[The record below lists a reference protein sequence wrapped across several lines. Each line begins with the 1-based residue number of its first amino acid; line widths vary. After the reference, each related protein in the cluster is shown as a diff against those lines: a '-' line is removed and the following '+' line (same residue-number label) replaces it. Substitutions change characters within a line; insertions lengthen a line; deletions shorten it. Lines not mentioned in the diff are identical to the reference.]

1 MQKTKKIIVTHVIV
15 GVILILTFVAVKMIG
30 SSKSKSSGMPGMM
43 PPANSMP
50 GGGAPGAGAGG
61 ANGGGGS
68 PGNEAIS
75 GNAKGGAGSQLNG
88 TGAQNGGAAPANAT
102 GTPANGMAS
111 GGGNAKGAG
120 NGDAG
125 NPSGAPVAGGRA
137 GFGNKKSQT
146 VTPVRTVV
154 AQEVILQD
162 YVMTSG
168 DIQTQTSI
176 EVFPSIGGTVVQMNV
191 SLGSPVKK
199 GDIIGYIDPSEPGS
213 YYAKSPITCPISGS
227 ILTAPAKPGQK
238 VQASSVITKIGDI
251 ENLQVSAK
259 IPERYVA
266 ELAVGQKAEIKLE
279 AYPDVSFSASV
290 VRISPVVDS
299 STRTKEII
307 LNFDK
312 KDSRINAGMFAKVK
326 LFTSA
331 YKGAFAIGQDSIV
344 SNSDKNYL
352 FVVNND
358 DTVSKREVTLGKNVD
373 GYYQI
378 LSGVEFGETVVTEG
392 MLTLYEGAKV
402 RDIGK

>member
-1 MQKTKKIIVTHVIV
+1 MQKTTKIIVTHVIV
-15 GVILILTFVAVKMIG
+15 GVILILTFIAVKMIG
-30 SSKSKSSGMPGMM
+30 SSKKSASGMPGMM
-43 PPANSMP
+43 PPANSMA
-50 GGGAPGAGAGG
+50 GGGAGGGSGAGNGGTAKPGSSTSKEAAAGNGTSGAGAGN
-61 ANGGGGS
+61 ANGGTGVGTN
-68 PGNEAIS
+68 GA
-75 GNAKGGAGSQLNG
+75 GGGAGAG
-88 TGAQNGGAAPANAT
+88 K
-102 GTPANGMAS
+102 NGMAAA
-111 GGGNAKGAG
+111 GNTMPGNA
-120 NGDAG
+120 NS
-125 NPSGAPVAGGRA
+125 NTSG
-137 GFGNKKSQT
+137 KKSQT

-154 AQEVILQD
+154 ANEVILQD

-199 GDIIGYIDPSEPGS
+199 GEVIGYIDPSEPGS

-251 ENLQVSAK
+251 ENLQISAK

-299 STRTKEII
+299 ATRTKEII

-331 YKGAFAIGQDSIV
+331 YKGTFAIGQDSIV

-352 FVVNND
+352 FVVNDD

-378 LSGVEFGETVVTEG
+378 LSGIEFGETVVTEG

>member
-43 PPANSMP
+43 SPANSMP
-50 GGGAPGAGAGG
+50 GGGAPGTGTGG

-68 PGNEAIS
+68 PGNGAIS
-75 GNAKGGAGSQLNG
+75 GNAKGGAGNPSGAENPS
-88 TGAQNGGAAPANAT
+88 GAQGAT
-102 GTPANGMAS
+102 S
-111 GGGNAKGAG
+111 S
-120 NGDAG
+120 AG
-125 NPSGAPVAGGRA
+125 NPGGAPVAGGRA

-199 GDIIGYIDPSEPGS
+199 GDVIGYIDPSEPGS

-251 ENLQVSAK
+251 ENLQISAK

-299 STRTKEII
+299 ATRTKEII

-331 YKGAFAIGQDSIV
+331 YKGTFAIGQDSIV

-352 FVVNND
+352 FVVNDD

-378 LSGVEFGETVVTEG
+378 LSGIEFGETVVTEG

>member
-1 MQKTKKIIVTHVIV
+1 MQKTTKIIVTHVIV
-15 GVILILTFVAVKMIG
+15 GVILILTFIAVKMIG
-30 SSKSKSSGMPGMM
+30 SSKKSASGMPGMM
-43 PPANSMP
+43 PPANSMAGGGT
-50 GGGAPGAGAGG
+50 GGGAAKPGSSTSKEAAAGNGTSGAGAGN
-61 ANGGGGS
+61 ANGGTGMGTN
-68 PGNEAIS
+68 GAD
-75 GNAKGGAGSQLNG
+75 GGAGAG
-88 TGAQNGGAAPANAT
+88 K
-102 GTPANGMAS
+102 NGMAAA
-111 GGGNAKGAG
+111 GNTMPGNA
-120 NGDAG
+120 NS
-125 NPSGAPVAGGRA
+125 NTSS
-137 GFGNKKSQT
+137 KKSQT

-154 AQEVILQD
+154 ANEVILQD

-199 GDIIGYIDPSEPGS
+199 GDVIGYIDPSEPGS

-251 ENLQVSAK
+251 ENLQISAK

-299 STRTKEII
+299 ATRTKEII

-331 YKGAFAIGQDSIV
+331 YKGTFAIGQDSIV

-352 FVVNND
+352 FVVNDD

-378 LSGVEFGETVVTEG
+378 LSGIEFGETVVTEG

>member
-30 SSKSKSSGMPGMM
+30 SSKNKSSGMPGMM
-43 PPANSMP
+43 PPTNSMP
-50 GGGAPGAGAGG
+50 GGGAPGNGTGG

-68 PGNEAIS
+68 PGNGAIS
-75 GNAKGGAGSQLNG
+75 GNAKGGAGN
-88 TGAQNGGAAPANAT
+88 P
-102 GTPANGMAS
+102 S
-111 GGGNAKGAG
+111 GVE
-120 NGDAG
+120 
-125 NPSGAPVAGGRA
+125 NPSGAQGATSSAGNLGGTPVAGGRA

-146 VTPVRTVV
+146 VTSVRTVV

>member
-1 MQKTKKIIVTHVIV
+1 MQKTTKIIVTHVIV
-15 GVILILTFVAVKMIG
+15 GVILILTFIAVKMIG
-30 SSKSKSSGMPGMM
+30 SSKKSASGMPGMM
-43 PPANSMP
+43 PPANSMA
-50 GGGAPGAGAGG
+50 GGGAGGGAGGSGAGNGGTAKPGSSTSKEAAAGNGTSGAGAGN
-61 ANGGGGS
+61 ANGGAGMGTN
-68 PGNEAIS
+68 GA
-75 GNAKGGAGSQLNG
+75 GGGAGAG
-88 TGAQNGGAAPANAT
+88 K
-102 GTPANGMAS
+102 NGMATA
-111 GGGNAKGAG
+111 GNTMPGNA
-120 NGDAG
+120 NS
-125 NPSGAPVAGGRA
+125 NTSG
-137 GFGNKKSQT
+137 KKSQT

-154 AQEVILQD
+154 ANEVILQD

-199 GDIIGYIDPSEPGS
+199 GEVIGYIDPSEPGS

-251 ENLQVSAK
+251 ENLQISAK

-299 STRTKEII
+299 ATRTKEII

-331 YKGAFAIGQDSIV
+331 YKGTFAIGQDSIV

-352 FVVNND
+352 FVVNDD

-378 LSGVEFGETVVTEG
+378 LSGIEFGETVVTEG

>member
-1 MQKTKKIIVTHVIV
+1 MQKTTKIIVTHVIV
-15 GVILILTFVAVKMIG
+15 GVILILTFIAVKMIG
-30 SSKSKSSGMPGMM
+30 SSKKSASGMPGMM
-43 PPANSMP
+43 PPANSMA
-50 GGGAPGAGAGG
+50 GGGAGGGGAGNGGTAKPGSSTSKEAAAGNGTSGAGAGN
-61 ANGGGGS
+61 ANGGAGMGTN
-68 PGNEAIS
+68 GA
-75 GNAKGGAGSQLNG
+75 GGGAGAG
-88 TGAQNGGAAPANAT
+88 K
-102 GTPANGMAS
+102 NGMAAA
-111 GGGNAKGAG
+111 GNTMPGNA
-120 NGDAG
+120 NS
-125 NPSGAPVAGGRA
+125 NTSG
-137 GFGNKKSQT
+137 KKSQT

-154 AQEVILQD
+154 ANEVILQD

-199 GDIIGYIDPSEPGS
+199 GEVIGYIDPSEPGS

-251 ENLQVSAK
+251 ENLQISAK

-299 STRTKEII
+299 ATRTKEII

-331 YKGAFAIGQDSIV
+331 YKGTFAIGQDSIV

-352 FVVNND
+352 FVVNDD

-378 LSGVEFGETVVTEG
+378 LSGIEFGETVVTEG

>member
-1 MQKTKKIIVTHVIV
+1 MQKTTKIIVTHVIV
-15 GVILILTFVAVKMIG
+15 GVILILTFIAVKMIG
-30 SSKSKSSGMPGMM
+30 SSKKSASGIPGM
-43 PPANSMP
+43 PPANSMA
-50 GGGAPGAGAGG
+50 GGGAGGGTAKPGSSTSKEAAAGNGTSGAGAGN
-61 ANGGGGS
+61 ANGGTGMDTNGA
-68 PGNEAIS
+68 G
-75 GNAKGGAGSQLNG
+75 GGAGAG
-88 TGAQNGGAAPANAT
+88 K
-102 GTPANGMAS
+102 NGMAAA
-111 GGGNAKGAG
+111 GNTMPGNA
-120 NGDAG
+120 NS
-125 NPSGAPVAGGRA
+125 NTSG
-137 GFGNKKSQT
+137 KKSQT

-154 AQEVILQD
+154 ANEVILQD

-199 GDIIGYIDPSEPGS
+199 GDVIGYIDPSEPGS

-251 ENLQVSAK
+251 ENLQISAK

-299 STRTKEII
+299 ATRTKEII

-331 YKGAFAIGQDSIV
+331 YKGTFAIGQDSIV

-352 FVVNND
+352 FVVNDD

-378 LSGVEFGETVVTEG
+378 LSGIEFGETVVTEG

>member
-1 MQKTKKIIVTHVIV
+1 MQKTTKIIVTHVIV
-15 GVILILTFVAVKMIG
+15 GVILILTFLAVKMIG
-30 SSKSKSSGMPGMM
+30 SSKKSASGMPGMM
-43 PPANSMP
+43 PPANSMA
-50 GGGAPGAGAGG
+50 GGGAGGGAAKPGSSTSKEAAAGNGTSGAGA
-61 ANGGGGS
+61 
-68 PGNEAIS
+68 E
-75 GNAKGGAGSQLNG
+75 NA
-88 TGAQNGGAAPANAT
+88 
-102 GTPANGMAS
+102 
-111 GGGNAKGAG
+111 

-125 NPSGAPVAGGRA
+125 MGTNDAGKNGMAAAGNTMPGNANSNTSG
-137 GFGNKKSQT
+137 KKSQT

-154 AQEVILQD
+154 ANEVILQD

-199 GDIIGYIDPSEPGS
+199 GDVIGYIDPSEPGS

-227 ILTAPAKPGQK
+227 ILSAPAKPGQK

-251 ENLQVSAK
+251 ENLQISAK

-299 STRTKEII
+299 ATRTKEII

-326 LFTSA
+326 LFTSV
-331 YKGAFAIGQDSIV
+331 YKGTFAIGQDSIV

-352 FVVNND
+352 FVVNDD

-378 LSGVEFGETVVTEG
+378 LSGIEFGETVVTEG

>member
-1 MQKTKKIIVTHVIV
+1 MQKTTKIIVTHVIV
-15 GVILILTFVAVKMIG
+15 GVILILTFIAVKMIG
-30 SSKSKSSGMPGMM
+30 SSKKSASGMPGMM
-43 PPANSMP
+43 PPANSMASGGA
-50 GGGAPGAGAGG
+50 GGGAGGGGAGNGGTAKPGSSTSKEASAGNGTSGAGAGN
-61 ANGGGGS
+61 ANGGTGVGTN
-68 PGNEAIS
+68 GA
-75 GNAKGGAGSQLNG
+75 GGGAGAG
-88 TGAQNGGAAPANAT
+88 K
-102 GTPANGMAS
+102 NGMAAA
-111 GGGNAKGAG
+111 GNTMPGNA
-120 NGDAG
+120 NS
-125 NPSGAPVAGGRA
+125 NTSG
-137 GFGNKKSQT
+137 KKSQT

-154 AQEVILQD
+154 ANEVILQD

-199 GDIIGYIDPSEPGS
+199 GDVIGYIDPSEPGS

-227 ILTAPAKPGQK
+227 ILSAPAKPGQK

-251 ENLQVSAK
+251 ENLQISAK

-299 STRTKEII
+299 ATRTKEII

-331 YKGAFAIGQDSIV
+331 YKGTFAIGQDSIV

-352 FVVNND
+352 FVVNDD

-378 LSGVEFGETVVTEG
+378 LSGIEFGETVVTEG

>member
-1 MQKTKKIIVTHVIV
+1 MQKTTKIIVTHVIV
-15 GVILILTFVAVKMIG
+15 GVILILTFIAVKMIG
-30 SSKSKSSGMPGMM
+30 SSKKSASGMPGMM
-43 PPANSMP
+43 PPANSMAGGGG
-50 GGGAPGAGAGG
+50 GGGAGGGGAGNGGTAKPGSSTSKEAAAGNGTSGAGAGN
-61 ANGGGGS
+61 ANGGTGVGT
-68 PGNEAIS
+68 N
-75 GNAKGGAGSQLNG
+75 GAGS
-88 TGAQNGGAAPANAT
+88 GAGA
-102 GTPANGMAS
+102 GKNGMAAA
-111 GGGNAKGAG
+111 GNTMPGNA
-120 NGDAG
+120 NS
-125 NPSGAPVAGGRA
+125 NTSG
-137 GFGNKKSQT
+137 KKSQT

-154 AQEVILQD
+154 ANEVILQD

-199 GDIIGYIDPSEPGS
+199 GEVIGYIDPSEPGS

-251 ENLQVSAK
+251 ENLQISAK

-299 STRTKEII
+299 ATRTKEII

-331 YKGAFAIGQDSIV
+331 YKGTFAIGQDSIV

-352 FVVNND
+352 FVVNDD

-378 LSGVEFGETVVTEG
+378 LSGIEFGETVVTEG

>member
-1 MQKTKKIIVTHVIV
+1 MQKTTKIIVTHVIV
-15 GVILILTFVAVKMIG
+15 GVILILTFIAVKMIG
-30 SSKSKSSGMPGMM
+30 SSKKSASGMPGMM
-43 PPANSMP
+43 PSANSMARGGA
-50 GGGAPGAGAGG
+50 GGGTAKPGSSTSKEAAAGNGTSGAGAGN
-61 ANGGGGS
+61 ANGGTGMGTN
-68 PGNEAIS
+68 GA
-75 GNAKGGAGSQLNG
+75 GGGAGAG
-88 TGAQNGGAAPANAT
+88 K
-102 GTPANGMAS
+102 NGMAAA
-111 GGGNAKGAG
+111 GNTMPGNA
-120 NGDAG
+120 NS
-125 NPSGAPVAGGRA
+125 NTSG
-137 GFGNKKSQT
+137 KKSQT

-154 AQEVILQD
+154 ANEVILQD

-199 GDIIGYIDPSEPGS
+199 GEVIGYIDPSEPGS

-227 ILTAPAKPGQK
+227 ILTAPVKPGQK

-251 ENLQVSAK
+251 ENLQISAK

-299 STRTKEII
+299 ATRTKEII

-331 YKGAFAIGQDSIV
+331 YKGTFAIGQDSIV

-352 FVVNND
+352 FVVNDD

-378 LSGVEFGETVVTEG
+378 LSGIEFGETVVTEG

>member
-1 MQKTKKIIVTHVIV
+1 MQKTTKIIVTHVIV
-15 GVILILTFVAVKMIG
+15 GVILILTFIAVKMIG
-30 SSKSKSSGMPGMM
+30 SSKKSASGMPGMM
-43 PPANSMP
+43 PPANSMAG
-50 GGGAPGAGAGG
+50 GGGAGGSGAGNGGAAKPGSSTSKEAAAGNGTSGAGAGN
-61 ANGGGGS
+61 ANGGAGMGTN
-68 PGNEAIS
+68 GA
-75 GNAKGGAGSQLNG
+75 GGGAGAG
-88 TGAQNGGAAPANAT
+88 K
-102 GTPANGMAS
+102 NGMAAA
-111 GGGNAKGAG
+111 GNTMPGNA
-120 NGDAG
+120 NS
-125 NPSGAPVAGGRA
+125 NTSG
-137 GFGNKKSQT
+137 KKSQT

-154 AQEVILQD
+154 ANEVILQD

-199 GDIIGYIDPSEPGS
+199 GEVIGYIDPSEPGS

-251 ENLQVSAK
+251 ENLQISAK

-299 STRTKEII
+299 ATRTKEII

-331 YKGAFAIGQDSIV
+331 YKGTFAIGQDSIV

-352 FVVNND
+352 FVVNDD

-378 LSGVEFGETVVTEG
+378 LSGIEFGETVVTEG

>member
-1 MQKTKKIIVTHVIV
+1 MQKTTKIIVTHVIV
-15 GVILILTFVAVKMIG
+15 GVILILTFIAVKMIG
-30 SSKSKSSGMPGMM
+30 SSKKSASGMPGMM
-43 PPANSMP
+43 PPANSMAP
-50 GGGAPGAGAGG
+50 GGAGGGTAKPGSSTSKEAAAGNGTSDTGAGNANGGAGMGTNGAGGGAGAGK
-61 ANGGGGS
+61 NGMAAA
-68 PGNEAIS
+68 GNTMS
-75 GNAKGGAGSQLNG
+75 GNANSN
-88 TGAQNGGAAPANAT
+88 T
-102 GTPANGMAS
+102 S
-111 GGGNAKGAG
+111 G
-120 NGDAG
+120 
-125 NPSGAPVAGGRA
+125 
-137 GFGNKKSQT
+137 KKSQT

-154 AQEVILQD
+154 ANEVILQD

-199 GDIIGYIDPSEPGS
+199 GEVIGYIDPSEPGS

-251 ENLQVSAK
+251 ENLQISAK

-299 STRTKEII
+299 ATRTKEII

-331 YKGAFAIGQDSIV
+331 YKGTFAIGQDSIV

-352 FVVNND
+352 FVVNDD

-378 LSGVEFGETVVTEG
+378 LSGIEFGETVVTEG

>member
-30 SSKSKSSGMPGMM
+30 SSKNKSSGMPGMM
-43 PPANSMP
+43 PPTNSMP
-50 GGGAPGAGAGG
+50 GGGAPGNGTGG

-68 PGNEAIS
+68 PGNGAIS
-75 GNAKGGAGSQLNG
+75 GNAKGGASSQLND

-120 NGDAG
+120 NGSAG
-125 NPSGAPVAGGRA
+125 NLGGTPVAGGRA

-199 GDIIGYIDPSEPGS
+199 GEVIGYIDPSEPGS

-251 ENLQVSAK
+251 ENLQISAK

-299 STRTKEII
+299 ATRTKEII

-331 YKGAFAIGQDSIV
+331 YKGTFAIGQDSIV

-352 FVVNND
+352 FVVNDD

-378 LSGVEFGETVVTEG
+378 LSGIEFGETVVTEG

-402 RDIGK
+402 RDIEK

>member
-1 MQKTKKIIVTHVIV
+1 MQKTTKIIVTHVIV
-15 GVILILTFVAVKMIG
+15 GVILILTFIAVKMIG
-30 SSKSKSSGMPGMM
+30 SSKKSASGMPGMM
-43 PPANSMP
+43 PSANSMA
-50 GGGAPGAGAGG
+50 GGGAGGGSGAGNGGTAKPGSSTSKEAATGNGTSGTGAGNANGGAGMGTNGAGGGAGAGK
-61 ANGGGGS
+61 NGMAAA
-68 PGNEAIS
+68 GNTMS
-75 GNAKGGAGSQLNG
+75 GNANSNI
-88 TGAQNGGAAPANAT
+88 
-102 GTPANGMAS
+102 S
-111 GGGNAKGAG
+111 G
-120 NGDAG
+120 
-125 NPSGAPVAGGRA
+125 
-137 GFGNKKSQT
+137 KKSQT

-154 AQEVILQD
+154 ANEVILQD

-199 GDIIGYIDPSEPGS
+199 GDVIGYIDPSEPGS

-251 ENLQVSAK
+251 ENLQISAK

-299 STRTKEII
+299 ATRTKEII

-331 YKGAFAIGQDSIV
+331 YKGTFAIGQDSIV

-352 FVVNND
+352 FVVNDD

-378 LSGVEFGETVVTEG
+378 LSGIEFGETVVTEG

>member
-1 MQKTKKIIVTHVIV
+1 MQKTTKIIVTHVIV
-15 GVILILTFVAVKMIG
+15 GVILILTFLTVKMIG
-30 SSKSKSSGMPGMM
+30 SSKKSASGMPGMM
-43 PPANSMP
+43 PSANSMAG
-50 GGGAPGAGAGG
+50 GGGAGGSGAGNGGTAKPGSNTSKEAAAGNGTSGAGAGN
-61 ANGGGGS
+61 ANGGTGMGTN
-68 PGNEAIS
+68 GA
-75 GNAKGGAGSQLNG
+75 GGGAGAG
-88 TGAQNGGAAPANAT
+88 K
-102 GTPANGMAS
+102 NGMAAA
-111 GGGNAKGAG
+111 GNTMPGNA
-120 NGDAG
+120 NS
-125 NPSGAPVAGGRA
+125 NTSG
-137 GFGNKKSQT
+137 KKSQT

-154 AQEVILQD
+154 ANEVILQD

-199 GDIIGYIDPSEPGS
+199 GEVIGYIDPSEPGS
-213 YYAKSPITCPISGS
+213 YYAKSPITCPITGS

-251 ENLQVSAK
+251 ENLQISAK
-259 IPERYVA
+259 IPERYVS

-299 STRTKEII
+299 ATRTKEII

-331 YKGAFAIGQDSIV
+331 YKGTFAIGQDSIV

-352 FVVNND
+352 FVVNDD

-378 LSGVEFGETVVTEG
+378 LSGIEFGETVVTEG

>member
-1 MQKTKKIIVTHVIV
+1 MQKTTKIIVTHVIV
-15 GVILILTFVAVKMIG
+15 GVILILTFIAVKMIG
-30 SSKSKSSGMPGMM
+30 SSKKSASGMPGMM
-43 PPANSMP
+43 PPANSMA
-50 GGGAPGAGAGG
+50 GGGAGGSGAGNGGTAKPGSSTSKDAAAGNGTSGAGAGN
-61 ANGGGGS
+61 ANGGTGMGTN
-68 PGNEAIS
+68 GA
-75 GNAKGGAGSQLNG
+75 GGGADAGK
-88 TGAQNGGAAPANAT
+88 
-102 GTPANGMAS
+102 NGMAAA
-111 GGGNAKGAG
+111 GNTMPGNA
-120 NGDAG
+120 NL
-125 NPSGAPVAGGRA
+125 NTSS
-137 GFGNKKSQT
+137 KKSQT

-154 AQEVILQD
+154 ANEVILQD

-199 GDIIGYIDPSEPGS
+199 GDVIGYIDPSEPGS

-251 ENLQVSAK
+251 ENLQISAK

-299 STRTKEII
+299 ATRTKEII

-331 YKGAFAIGQDSIV
+331 YKGTFAIGQDSIV

-352 FVVNND
+352 FVVNDD

-378 LSGVEFGETVVTEG
+378 LSGIEFGETVVTEG

>member
-1 MQKTKKIIVTHVIV
+1 MQKTTKIIVTHVIV
-15 GVILILTFVAVKMIG
+15 GVILILTFLAVKMIG
-30 SSKSKSSGMPGMM
+30 SSKKSASGMPGMM
-43 PPANSMP
+43 PPANSMA
-50 GGGAPGAGAGG
+50 GGGAGGGAGGTAKPGSSTSKEAAAGNGTSGAGAGN
-61 ANGGGGS
+61 ANGGTGMDTNGA
-68 PGNEAIS
+68 G
-75 GNAKGGAGSQLNG
+75 GGAGAG
-88 TGAQNGGAAPANAT
+88 K
-102 GTPANGMAS
+102 NGMA
-111 GGGNAKGAG
+111 GAG
-120 NGDAG
+120 NTMPG
-125 NPSGAPVAGGRA
+125 NANSNTSG
-137 GFGNKKSQT
+137 KKSQT

-154 AQEVILQD
+154 ANEVILQD

-199 GDIIGYIDPSEPGS
+199 GEVIGYIDPSEPGS

-251 ENLQVSAK
+251 ENLQISAK

-299 STRTKEII
+299 ATRTKEII

-331 YKGAFAIGQDSIV
+331 YKGTFAIGQDSIV

-352 FVVNND
+352 FVVNDD

-378 LSGVEFGETVVTEG
+378 LSGIEFGETVVTEG

>member
-1 MQKTKKIIVTHVIV
+1 MQKTTKIIVTHVIV
-15 GVILILTFVAVKMIG
+15 GVILILTFIAVKMIG
-30 SSKSKSSGMPGMM
+30 SSKKSASGMPGMM
-43 PPANSMP
+43 PSANSMAP
-50 GGGAPGAGAGG
+50 GGAGGGTAKPGSSTSKEAAAGNGTSGAGAGN
-61 ANGGGGS
+61 ANGGTGMGTN
-68 PGNEAIS
+68 GA
-75 GNAKGGAGSQLNG
+75 GGGAGAG
-88 TGAQNGGAAPANAT
+88 K
-102 GTPANGMAS
+102 NGMTAA
-111 GGGNAKGAG
+111 GNTMPGNA
-120 NGDAG
+120 NS
-125 NPSGAPVAGGRA
+125 NTSG
-137 GFGNKKSQT
+137 KKSQT

-154 AQEVILQD
+154 ANEVILQD

-199 GDIIGYIDPSEPGS
+199 GEIIGYIDPSEPGS

-251 ENLQVSAK
+251 ENLQISAK

-299 STRTKEII
+299 ATRTKEII

-331 YKGAFAIGQDSIV
+331 YKGTFAIGQDSIV

-352 FVVNND
+352 FVVNDD

-378 LSGVEFGETVVTEG
+378 LSGIEFGETVVTEG

>member
-1 MQKTKKIIVTHVIV
+1 MQKTTKIIVTHVIV
-15 GVILILTFVAVKMIG
+15 GVILILTFIAVKMIG
-30 SSKSKSSGMPGMM
+30 SSKKSASGMPGMM
-43 PPANSMP
+43 PPANSMAG
-50 GGGAPGAGAGG
+50 GGGAGGGGAGNGGTAKPGSSASKEAAAGNGTSGAGAGN
-61 ANGGGGS
+61 ANGGTGMGTN
-68 PGNEAIS
+68 GA
-75 GNAKGGAGSQLNG
+75 GGGAGAG
-88 TGAQNGGAAPANAT
+88 K
-102 GTPANGMAS
+102 NGMAAA
-111 GGGNAKGAG
+111 GNTMPGNA
-120 NGDAG
+120 NS
-125 NPSGAPVAGGRA
+125 NTSG
-137 GFGNKKSQT
+137 KKSQT
-146 VTPVRTVV
+146 VTPVRTIV
-154 AQEVILQD
+154 ANEVILQD

-199 GDIIGYIDPSEPGS
+199 GEVIGYIDPSEPGS

-251 ENLQVSAK
+251 ENLQISAK

-299 STRTKEII
+299 ATRTKEII

-326 LFTSA
+326 LFTST
-331 YKGAFAIGQDSIV
+331 YKGTFAIGQDSIV

-352 FVVNND
+352 FVVNDD

-378 LSGVEFGETVVTEG
+378 LSGIEFGETVVTEG

>member
-1 MQKTKKIIVTHVIV
+1 MQKTTKIIVTHVIV
-15 GVILILTFVAVKMIG
+15 GVILILTFIAVKMIG
-30 SSKSKSSGMPGMM
+30 SSKKSASGMPGMM
-43 PPANSMP
+43 PPANSMA
-50 GGGAPGAGAGG
+50 GGGAGGSGAGNGGTAKPGSSTSKDAAAGNGTSGAGAGN
-61 ANGGGGS
+61 ANGGAGIGTNS
-68 PGNEAIS
+68 AG
-75 GNAKGGAGSQLNG
+75 GGAGAG
-88 TGAQNGGAAPANAT
+88 K
-102 GTPANGMAS
+102 NGMAAA
-111 GGGNAKGAG
+111 GNTMPGNA
-120 NGDAG
+120 NS
-125 NPSGAPVAGGRA
+125 NTSG
-137 GFGNKKSQT
+137 KKSQT

-154 AQEVILQD
+154 ANEVILQD

-199 GDIIGYIDPSEPGS
+199 GDVIGYIDPSEPGS

-251 ENLQVSAK
+251 ENLQISAK

-299 STRTKEII
+299 ATRTKEII

-331 YKGAFAIGQDSIV
+331 YKGTFAIGQDSIV

-352 FVVNND
+352 FVVNDD

-378 LSGVEFGETVVTEG
+378 LSGIEFGETVVTEG

>member
-1 MQKTKKIIVTHVIV
+1 MQKTTKIIVTHVIV
-15 GVILILTFVAVKMIG
+15 GVILILTFIAVKMIG
-30 SSKSKSSGMPGMM
+30 SSKKSASGMPGMM
-43 PPANSMP
+43 PPANSMA
-50 GGGAPGAGAGG
+50 GGGAGGGTDNPGSSTSKEAAAGNGTSGAGAGN
-61 ANGGGGS
+61 ANGGAGMGT
-68 PGNEAIS
+68 N
-75 GNAKGGAGSQLNG
+75 GAGK
-88 TGAQNGGAAPANAT
+88 
-102 GTPANGMAS
+102 NGMAAA
-111 GGGNAKGAG
+111 GNTMPGNA
-120 NGDAG
+120 NS
-125 NPSGAPVAGGRA
+125 NTSG
-137 GFGNKKSQT
+137 KKSQT

-154 AQEVILQD
+154 ANEVILQD

-176 EVFPSIGGTVVQMNV
+176 EVFPSIGGTIVQMNV
-191 SLGSPVKK
+191 SLGSQVKK
-199 GDIIGYIDPSEPGS
+199 GEVIGYIDPSEPGS

-251 ENLQVSAK
+251 ENLQISAK

-299 STRTKEII
+299 ATRTKEII

-331 YKGAFAIGQDSIV
+331 YKGTFAIGQDSIV

-352 FVVNND
+352 FVVNDD

-378 LSGVEFGETVVTEG
+378 LSGIEFGETVVTEG

>member
-1 MQKTKKIIVTHVIV
+1 MQKTTKIIVTHVIV
-15 GVILILTFVAVKMIG
+15 GVILILTFIAVKMIG
-30 SSKSKSSGMPGMM
+30 SSKKSASGMPGMM
-43 PPANSMP
+43 PPANSMA
-50 GGGAPGAGAGG
+50 GGGAGGGAGGSGAGNGGTAKPGSSTSKEAAAGNGTSGTGAGNANGGTGMGTNGGGAGAG
-61 ANGGGGS
+61 
-68 PGNEAIS
+68 
-75 GNAKGGAGSQLNG
+75 K
-88 TGAQNGGAAPANAT
+88 
-102 GTPANGMAS
+102 NGMAAA
-111 GGGNAKGAG
+111 GNTMPGNA
-120 NGDAG
+120 NS
-125 NPSGAPVAGGRA
+125 NTSG
-137 GFGNKKSQT
+137 KKSQT

-154 AQEVILQD
+154 ANEVILQD

-199 GDIIGYIDPSEPGS
+199 GEVIGYIDPSEPGN

-251 ENLQVSAK
+251 ENLQISAK

-299 STRTKEII
+299 ATRTKEII

-331 YKGAFAIGQDSIV
+331 YKGTFAIGQDSIV

-352 FVVNND
+352 FVVNDD

-378 LSGVEFGETVVTEG
+378 LSGIEFGETVVTEG

>member
-1 MQKTKKIIVTHVIV
+1 MQKTTKIIVTHVIV
-15 GVILILTFVAVKMIG
+15 GVILILTFIAVKMIG
-30 SSKSKSSGMPGMM
+30 SSKKSASGMPGMM
-43 PPANSMP
+43 PPANSMA
-50 GGGAPGAGAGG
+50 GGGAGGGAAKPGSSTSKEAAAGNGTSGAGAGN
-61 ANGGGGS
+61 ANGGTGMGTN
-68 PGNEAIS
+68 GA
-75 GNAKGGAGSQLNG
+75 GGGAGAG
-88 TGAQNGGAAPANAT
+88 K
-102 GTPANGMAS
+102 NGMAAA
-111 GGGNAKGAG
+111 GNTMPGNA
-120 NGDAG
+120 NS
-125 NPSGAPVAGGRA
+125 NTSG
-137 GFGNKKSQT
+137 KKSQT

-154 AQEVILQD
+154 ANEVILQD

-199 GDIIGYIDPSEPGS
+199 GEVIGYIDPSEPGS

-251 ENLQVSAK
+251 ENLQISAK

-299 STRTKEII
+299 ATRTKEII

-312 KDSRINAGMFAKVK
+312 KDSHINAGMFAKVK

-331 YKGAFAIGQDSIV
+331 YKGTFAIGQDSIV

-352 FVVNND
+352 FVVNDD

-378 LSGVEFGETVVTEG
+378 LSGIEFGETVVTEG

>member
-1 MQKTKKIIVTHVIV
+1 MQKTTKIIVTHVIV
-15 GVILILTFVAVKMIG
+15 GVILILTFIAVKMIG
-30 SSKSKSSGMPGMM
+30 SSKKSASGMPGMM
-43 PPANSMP
+43 PPANSMA
-50 GGGAPGAGAGG
+50 GGGAGGGAGGTAKPGSSTSKEAAAGNGTSGAGAGN
-61 ANGGGGS
+61 ANGGTGMGT
-68 PGNEAIS
+68 N
-75 GNAKGGAGSQLNG
+75 GGAGAG
-88 TGAQNGGAAPANAT
+88 K
-102 GTPANGMAS
+102 NGMAAA
-111 GGGNAKGAG
+111 GNTMPGNA
-120 NGDAG
+120 NS
-125 NPSGAPVAGGRA
+125 NTSG
-137 GFGNKKSQT
+137 KKSQT

-154 AQEVILQD
+154 ANEVILQD

-199 GDIIGYIDPSEPGS
+199 GEVIGYIDPSEPGS

-251 ENLQVSAK
+251 ENLQISAK

-299 STRTKEII
+299 ATRTKEII

-331 YKGAFAIGQDSIV
+331 YKGTFAIGQDSIV

-352 FVVNND
+352 FVVNDD

-378 LSGVEFGETVVTEG
+378 LSGIEFGETVVTEG

>member
-1 MQKTKKIIVTHVIV
+1 MQKTTKIIVTHVIV
-15 GVILILTFVAVKMIG
+15 GVILILTFIAVKMIG
-30 SSKSKSSGMPGMM
+30 SSKKSASGMPGMM
-43 PPANSMP
+43 PPANSMAG
-50 GGGAPGAGAGG
+50 GGGAGGTAKPGSSTSKEAAAGNGTSGAGAGN
-61 ANGGGGS
+61 ANGGTGMGTN
-68 PGNEAIS
+68 GA
-75 GNAKGGAGSQLNG
+75 GGGAGAG
-88 TGAQNGGAAPANAT
+88 K
-102 GTPANGMAS
+102 NGMAAA
-111 GGGNAKGAG
+111 GNTMPGNA
-120 NGDAG
+120 NS
-125 NPSGAPVAGGRA
+125 NTSG
-137 GFGNKKSQT
+137 KKSQT

-154 AQEVILQD
+154 ANEVILQD

-199 GDIIGYIDPSEPGS
+199 GDVIGYIDPSEPGS

-251 ENLQVSAK
+251 ENLQISAK

-299 STRTKEII
+299 ATRTKEII

-331 YKGAFAIGQDSIV
+331 YKGTFAIGQDSIV

-352 FVVNND
+352 FVVNDD

-378 LSGVEFGETVVTEG
+378 LSGIEFGETVVTEG

>member
-1 MQKTKKIIVTHVIV
+1 MQKTTKIIVTHVIV
-15 GVILILTFVAVKMIG
+15 GVILILTFIAVKMIG
-30 SSKSKSSGMPGMM
+30 SSKKSASGMPGMM
-43 PPANSMP
+43 PPANSMA
-50 GGGAPGAGAGG
+50 GGGAGGGTAKPGSSTSKEAAAGNGTSGAGAGN
-61 ANGGGGS
+61 ANGGAGMGTN
-68 PGNEAIS
+68 GA
-75 GNAKGGAGSQLNG
+75 GGGAGAG
-88 TGAQNGGAAPANAT
+88 K
-102 GTPANGMAS
+102 NGMAS
-111 GGGNAKGAG
+111 AGNTMPGNA
-120 NGDAG
+120 NS
-125 NPSGAPVAGGRA
+125 NTSG
-137 GFGNKKSQT
+137 KKSQT

-154 AQEVILQD
+154 ANEVILQD

-199 GDIIGYIDPSEPGS
+199 GEIIGYIDPSEPGS

-251 ENLQVSAK
+251 ENLQISAK

-299 STRTKEII
+299 ATRTKEII

-331 YKGAFAIGQDSIV
+331 YKGTFAIGQDSIV

-352 FVVNND
+352 FVVNDD

-378 LSGVEFGETVVTEG
+378 LSGIEFGETVVTEG

>member
-1 MQKTKKIIVTHVIV
+1 MQKTTKIIVTHVIV
-15 GVILILTFVAVKMIG
+15 GVILILTFIAVKMIG
-30 SSKSKSSGMPGMM
+30 SSKKSASGMPGMM
-43 PPANSMP
+43 PPANSMA
-50 GGGAPGAGAGG
+50 GGGAGGGTANPGSSTSKEAAAGNGTSGAGAGN
-61 ANGGGGS
+61 ANGGAGMGTN
-68 PGNEAIS
+68 GA
-75 GNAKGGAGSQLNG
+75 GGGAGAG
-88 TGAQNGGAAPANAT
+88 K
-102 GTPANGMAS
+102 NGMAAA
-111 GGGNAKGAG
+111 GNTMPGNA
-120 NGDAG
+120 NS
-125 NPSGAPVAGGRA
+125 NTSG
-137 GFGNKKSQT
+137 KKSQT

-154 AQEVILQD
+154 ANEVILQD

-199 GDIIGYIDPSEPGS
+199 GDVIGYIDPSEPGS

-251 ENLQVSAK
+251 ENLQISAK

-299 STRTKEII
+299 ATRTKEII

-331 YKGAFAIGQDSIV
+331 YKGTFAIGQDSIV

-352 FVVNND
+352 FVVNDD

-378 LSGVEFGETVVTEG
+378 LSGIEFGETVVTEG

>member
-1 MQKTKKIIVTHVIV
+1 MQKTTKIIVTHVIV
-15 GVILILTFVAVKMIG
+15 GVILILTFIAVKMIG
-30 SSKSKSSGMPGMM
+30 SSKKSASGMPGMM
-43 PPANSMP
+43 PPANSMA
-50 GGGAPGAGAGG
+50 GGGAGGGGAGNGGTAKPGSSTSKEAAAGNGTSGAGAGN
-61 ANGGGGS
+61 ANGGTGMGT
-68 PGNEAIS
+68 ND
-75 GNAKGGAGSQLNG
+75 AGK
-88 TGAQNGGAAPANAT
+88 
-102 GTPANGMAS
+102 NGMAAA
-111 GGGNAKGAG
+111 GNTMPGNA
-120 NGDAG
+120 NS
-125 NPSGAPVAGGRA
+125 NTSG
-137 GFGNKKSQT
+137 KKSQT

-154 AQEVILQD
+154 ANEVILQD

-199 GDIIGYIDPSEPGS
+199 GDVIGYIDPSEPGS

-227 ILTAPAKPGQK
+227 ILSAPAKPGQK

-251 ENLQVSAK
+251 ENLQISAK

-299 STRTKEII
+299 ATRTKEII

-331 YKGAFAIGQDSIV
+331 YKGTFAIGQDSIV

-352 FVVNND
+352 FVVNDD

-378 LSGVEFGETVVTEG
+378 LSGIEFGETVVTEG

>member
-1 MQKTKKIIVTHVIV
+1 MQKTTKIIVTHVIV
-15 GVILILTFVAVKMIG
+15 GVILILTFIAVKMIG
-30 SSKSKSSGMPGMM
+30 SSKKSASGMPGMM
-43 PPANSMP
+43 PPANSMA
-50 GGGAPGAGAGG
+50 GGGAGGSGAGNGGTAKPGSSTSKEAAAGNGTSGAGAGN
-61 ANGGGGS
+61 ANGGAGVGTN
-68 PGNEAIS
+68 GA
-75 GNAKGGAGSQLNG
+75 GGGAGAG
-88 TGAQNGGAAPANAT
+88 K
-102 GTPANGMAS
+102 NGMAAA
-111 GGGNAKGAG
+111 GNTMPGNA
-120 NGDAG
+120 NS
-125 NPSGAPVAGGRA
+125 NTSG
-137 GFGNKKSQT
+137 KKSQT

-154 AQEVILQD
+154 ANEVILQD

-199 GDIIGYIDPSEPGS
+199 GEVIGYIDPSEPGS

-251 ENLQVSAK
+251 ENLQISAK

-299 STRTKEII
+299 ATRTKEII

-331 YKGAFAIGQDSIV
+331 YKGTFAIGQDSIV

-352 FVVNND
+352 FVVNDD

-378 LSGVEFGETVVTEG
+378 LSGIEFGETVVTEG

>member
-1 MQKTKKIIVTHVIV
+1 MQKTTKIIVTHVIV
-15 GVILILTFVAVKMIG
+15 GVILILTFIAVKMIG
-30 SSKSKSSGMPGMM
+30 SSKKSASGMPGMM
-43 PPANSMP
+43 PPANSMA
-50 GGGAPGAGAGG
+50 GGGAGGGSGAGNGGTAKPGSSTSKEAAAGNGTSGAGAGN
-61 ANGGGGS
+61 ANGGTGMGTN
-68 PGNEAIS
+68 GA
-75 GNAKGGAGSQLNG
+75 GGGAGAG
-88 TGAQNGGAAPANAT
+88 K
-102 GTPANGMAS
+102 NGMAAA
-111 GGGNAKGAG
+111 GNTMPGNA
-120 NGDAG
+120 NS
-125 NPSGAPVAGGRA
+125 NTSG
-137 GFGNKKSQT
+137 KKSQT

-154 AQEVILQD
+154 ANEVILQD

-199 GDIIGYIDPSEPGS
+199 GEVIGYIDPSEPGS

-251 ENLQVSAK
+251 ENLQISAK

-299 STRTKEII
+299 ATRTKEII

-331 YKGAFAIGQDSIV
+331 YKGTFAIGQDSIV

-352 FVVNND
+352 FVVNDDD

-378 LSGVEFGETVVTEG
+378 LSGIEFGETVVTEG

>member
-1 MQKTKKIIVTHVIV
+1 MQKTTKIIVTHVIV
-15 GVILILTFVAVKMIG
+15 GVILILTFIAVKMIG
-30 SSKSKSSGMPGMM
+30 SSKKSASGIPGM
-43 PPANSMP
+43 PPANSMA
-50 GGGAPGAGAGG
+50 GGGAGGGTAKPGSSTSKEAAAGNGTSGAGAGN
-61 ANGGGGS
+61 ANGGTGVGTN
-68 PGNEAIS
+68 GA
-75 GNAKGGAGSQLNG
+75 GGGAGAG
-88 TGAQNGGAAPANAT
+88 K
-102 GTPANGMAS
+102 NGMAAA
-111 GGGNAKGAG
+111 GNTMPGNA
-120 NGDAG
+120 NS
-125 NPSGAPVAGGRA
+125 NTSG
-137 GFGNKKSQT
+137 KKSQT

-154 AQEVILQD
+154 ANEVILQD

-176 EVFPSIGGTVVQMNV
+176 EVFPSIGGTIVQMNV
-191 SLGSPVKK
+191 SLGSQVKK
-199 GDIIGYIDPSEPGS
+199 GEVIGYIDPSEPGS

-251 ENLQVSAK
+251 ENLQISAK

-299 STRTKEII
+299 ATRTKEII

-331 YKGAFAIGQDSIV
+331 YKGTFAIGQDSIV

-352 FVVNND
+352 FVVNDD

-378 LSGVEFGETVVTEG
+378 LSGIEFGETVVTEG

>member
-30 SSKSKSSGMPGMM
+30 SSKNKSSGMPGMM
-43 PPANSMP
+43 PPTNSMP
-50 GGGAPGAGAGG
+50 GGGAPGNGTGG

-68 PGNEAIS
+68 PGNGAIS
-75 GNAKGGAGSQLNG
+75 GNAKGGAGNPSGAENPS
-88 TGAQNGGAAPANAT
+88 GAQGAT
-102 GTPANGMAS
+102 S
-111 GGGNAKGAG
+111 S
-120 NGDAG
+120 AG
-125 NPSGAPVAGGRA
+125 NPGGAPVAGGRA

-352 FVVNND
+352 FVVKDD

>member
-1 MQKTKKIIVTHVIV
+1 MQKTTKIIVTHVIV
-15 GVILILTFVAVKMIG
+15 GVILILTFIAVKMIG
-30 SSKSKSSGMPGMM
+30 SSKKSASGMPGMM
-43 PPANSMP
+43 PPANSIA
-50 GGGAPGAGAGG
+50 GGGAGGGTAKPGSSTSKEAAAGNGTSGAGAGN
-61 ANGGGGS
+61 ANGGTGMGTN
-68 PGNEAIS
+68 GA
-75 GNAKGGAGSQLNG
+75 GGGAGAG
-88 TGAQNGGAAPANAT
+88 K
-102 GTPANGMAS
+102 NGMAAA
-111 GGGNAKGAG
+111 GNTMPGNA
-120 NGDAG
+120 NS
-125 NPSGAPVAGGRA
+125 NTSG
-137 GFGNKKSQT
+137 KKSQT

-154 AQEVILQD
+154 ANEVILQD

-199 GDIIGYIDPSEPGS
+199 GDVIGYIDPSEPGS

-251 ENLQVSAK
+251 ENLQISAK

-299 STRTKEII
+299 ATRTKEII

-331 YKGAFAIGQDSIV
+331 YKGTFAIGQDSIV

-352 FVVNND
+352 FVVNDD

-378 LSGVEFGETVVTEG
+378 LSGIEFGETVVTEG

>member
-1 MQKTKKIIVTHVIV
+1 MQKTTKIIVTHVIV
-15 GVILILTFVAVKMIG
+15 GVILILTFIAVKMIG
-30 SSKSKSSGMPGMM
+30 SSKKSASGMLGMM
-43 PPANSMP
+43 PPANSMA
-50 GGGAPGAGAGG
+50 GGGAGGGAGNGGTAKPGSSTSKEAATGNGTSGTGAGNANGGAGMGTKGAGGGAGAG
-61 ANGGGGS
+61 
-68 PGNEAIS
+68 
-75 GNAKGGAGSQLNG
+75 K
-88 TGAQNGGAAPANAT
+88 
-102 GTPANGMAS
+102 NGMAAA
-111 GGGNAKGAG
+111 GNTMPGNA
-120 NGDAG
+120 NS
-125 NPSGAPVAGGRA
+125 NTSG
-137 GFGNKKSQT
+137 KKSQT

-154 AQEVILQD
+154 ANEVILQD

-199 GDIIGYIDPSEPGS
+199 GEVIGYIDPSEPGS

-251 ENLQVSAK
+251 ENLQISAK
-259 IPERYVA
+259 IPELYFA

-299 STRTKEII
+299 ATRTKEII

-331 YKGAFAIGQDSIV
+331 YKGTFAIGQDSIV

-352 FVVNND
+352 FVVNDD

-378 LSGVEFGETVVTEG
+378 LSGIEFGETVVTEG

>member
-1 MQKTKKIIVTHVIV
+1 MQKTTKIIVTHVIV
-15 GVILILTFVAVKMIG
+15 GVILILTFIAVKMIG
-30 SSKSKSSGMPGMM
+30 SSKKSASGMPGM
-43 PPANSMP
+43 PPANSMA
-50 GGGAPGAGAGG
+50 GGGAGGGAAKTGSSTSKEATTVNGTSGTGAGNANGGTGMGTNGAGGGAGAG
-61 ANGGGGS
+61 
-68 PGNEAIS
+68 
-75 GNAKGGAGSQLNG
+75 K
-88 TGAQNGGAAPANAT
+88 
-102 GTPANGMAS
+102 NGMAAA
-111 GGGNAKGAG
+111 GNTMPGNA
-120 NGDAG
+120 NS
-125 NPSGAPVAGGRA
+125 NTSG
-137 GFGNKKSQT
+137 KKSQT

-154 AQEVILQD
+154 ANEVILQD

-199 GDIIGYIDPSEPGS
+199 GDVIGYIDPSEPGS

-251 ENLQVSAK
+251 ENLQISAK

-299 STRTKEII
+299 ATRTKEII

-331 YKGAFAIGQDSIV
+331 YKGTFAIGQDSIV

-352 FVVNND
+352 FVVNDD

-378 LSGVEFGETVVTEG
+378 LSGIEFGETVVTEG

>member
-1 MQKTKKIIVTHVIV
+1 MQKTTKIIVTHVIV
-15 GVILILTFVAVKMIG
+15 GVILILTFIAVKMIG
-30 SSKSKSSGMPGMM
+30 SSKKSASGMPGMM
-43 PPANSMP
+43 PPANSMA
-50 GGGAPGAGAGG
+50 GGGSGGGTAKPGSSTSKEAAAGNGTSGAGAGN
-61 ANGGGGS
+61 ANGGTGVGTN
-68 PGNEAIS
+68 GA
-75 GNAKGGAGSQLNG
+75 GGGAGAG
-88 TGAQNGGAAPANAT
+88 K
-102 GTPANGMAS
+102 NGMAAA
-111 GGGNAKGAG
+111 GNTMPGNA
-120 NGDAG
+120 NS
-125 NPSGAPVAGGRA
+125 NTSS
-137 GFGNKKSQT
+137 KKSQT

-154 AQEVILQD
+154 ANEVILQD

-176 EVFPSIGGTVVQMNV
+176 EVFPSIGGTIVQMNV

-199 GDIIGYIDPSEPGS
+199 GDVIGYIDPSEPGS

-251 ENLQVSAK
+251 ENLQISAK

-279 AYPDVSFSASV
+279 AYPDVNFSASV

-299 STRTKEII
+299 ATRTKEII

-331 YKGAFAIGQDSIV
+331 YKGTFAIGQDSIV

-352 FVVNND
+352 FVVNDD

-378 LSGVEFGETVVTEG
+378 LSGIEFGETVVTEG

>member
-1 MQKTKKIIVTHVIV
+1 MQKTTKIIVTHVIV
-15 GVILILTFVAVKMIG
+15 GVILILTFIAVKMIG
-30 SSKSKSSGMPGMM
+30 SSKKSASGMSGMM
-43 PPANSMP
+43 PPANSMA
-50 GGGAPGAGAGG
+50 GGGGGGGTAKPGSSTSKEAAAGNGTSGAGAGN
-61 ANGGGGS
+61 ANGGTGMGT
-68 PGNEAIS
+68 N
-75 GNAKGGAGSQLNG
+75 GGAGAG
-88 TGAQNGGAAPANAT
+88 K
-102 GTPANGMAS
+102 NGMATA
-111 GGGNAKGAG
+111 GNTMPGNA
-120 NGDAG
+120 NS
-125 NPSGAPVAGGRA
+125 NTSG
-137 GFGNKKSQT
+137 KKSQT

-154 AQEVILQD
+154 ANEVILQD

-176 EVFPSIGGTVVQMNV
+176 EVFPSIGGTLVQMNV

-199 GDIIGYIDPSEPGS
+199 GDVIGYIDPSEPGS

-251 ENLQVSAK
+251 ENLQISAK

-266 ELAVGQKAEIKLE
+266 ELAVGQKAEIRLE

-299 STRTKEII
+299 ATRTKEII

-331 YKGAFAIGQDSIV
+331 YKGTFAIGQDSIV

-352 FVVNND
+352 FVVNDD

-378 LSGVEFGETVVTEG
+378 LSGIEFGETVVTEG